1 MSYDLIILG
10 GGCAGLSLAR
20 RLSELGEDSPQTV
33 ILESRSSYTDDRTW
47 CFWGEDTAQLTHLVR
62 HRWSWASVAAEGKTV
77 KVDCSA
83 FPYSMIPS
91 LAFYDESLEMISQA
105 PQLLLEA
112 GVSVLSEPLKVGN
125 NWQVE
130 TSAGMRSARMVVDTR
145 PLQTP
150 QRQAAG
156 LRQSFVGHEIE
167 CAEPIF
173 QPDVAELMHF
183 EPVCEGEI
191 LFFYLLPLAENRAL
205 IEATIFSAEPLGPD
219 RFEKDMQ
226 EFITRRVQGASYTIR
241 RSEHGI
247 LPMSILSPQGNPD
260 ASYVSAGLT
269 AGAARPSSG
278 YTFQRIQRW
287 AADCA
292 KALGAGLPPLPH
304 ARDSM
309 LLRGMDAIFLRVLR
323 LQPEIAPELFLAL
336 FQKVEIAILVRFMSD
351 RGTLSDYAAIA
362 SALPSGPFL
371 RQTFPAL
378 IASRMP

>member
-1 MSYDLIILG
+1 MPYDLIILG

-20 RLSELGEDSPQTV
+20 RLSELGEDCPQTV

-47 CFWGEDTAQLTHLVR
+47 CFWGEDSAQLTHLVR

-105 PQLLLEA
+105 PQLLLEG

-145 PLQTP
+145 PLRTP
-150 QRQAAG
+150 QREAAG
-156 LRQSFVGHEIE
+156 LSQSFVGHEIE

-183 EPVCEGEI
+183 EPVREGEI
-191 LFFYLLPLAENRAL
+191 LFFYLLPFAENRAL

-219 RFEKDMQ
+219 RFEKEMQ
-226 EFITRRVQGASYTIR
+226 EFITRRVQGASYTVR

-247 LPMSILSPQGNPD
+247 LPMGIAPPQENPD

-269 AGAARPSSG
+269 TGAARPSSG

-292 KALGAGLPPLPH
+292 KALGAGLPPLAH
-304 ARDSM
+304 ARDPM

-351 RGTLSDYAAIA
+351 RGTLSDYATIA

-371 RQTFPAL
+371 RETFPAL